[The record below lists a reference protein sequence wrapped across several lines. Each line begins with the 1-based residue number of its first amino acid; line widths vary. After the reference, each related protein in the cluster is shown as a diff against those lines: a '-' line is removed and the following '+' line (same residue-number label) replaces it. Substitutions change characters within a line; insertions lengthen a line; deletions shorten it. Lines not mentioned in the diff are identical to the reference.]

1 MSTTPTATAEGGR
14 LEHAVALLRG
24 RHERVTPARLAVLGV
39 LDSTDEHLSAEE
51 VVTLAAERVPSVHR
65 ATVYRALATLGE
77 LGLVAH
83 IHLGG
88 TATVYHLT
96 VPVPPAAASPHLH
109 LQCTRCHVVLDAPA
123 ETMADLEARL
133 EKDYGFRLDPG
144 HTALL
149 GICGSCRSADR

>member
-1 MSTTPTATAEGGR
+1 MSSHPVPVDGR
-14 LEHAVALLRG
+14 LEQAVALLRR

-39 LDSTDEHLSAEE
+39 LGGTEQHLGAEE
-51 VVTLAAERVPSVHR
+51 VVTLAAERVPTVHR

-88 TATVYHLT
+88 ASTVYHLT
-96 VPVPPAAASPHLH
+96 GLAAQAGAPDQHVH
-109 LQCTRCHVVLDAPA
+109 LQCTRCGTVLDAPA
-123 ETMADLEARL
+123 EIMTALQSRL
-133 EKDYGFRLDPG
+133 EQDHGFRLEPG

-149 GICGSCRSADR
+149 GTCGSCRSSDG